1 MATIERNGRWTDC
14 ERRRVKDFENE
25 ENDMT
30 HGKIIL
36 NESQKDSAMKA
47 AATVETDT
55 SIEIIRVSSPESVNS
70 PYGIDEDAGKL
81 KYSDLEYERYRSR
94 CLDREWSEKVLLVI
108 GFAIL
113 LFGIAILF
121 VDTSPI
127 QAILMKICD
136 FMMSYINFSYKVLC
150 DMFSFIVGLLFVG
163 VFIFTIISITFIHS
177 D

>member
-1 MATIERNGRWTDC
+1 MQMQMQMQGQRVEDDNRDRDRDRN
-14 ERRRVKDFENE
+14 
-25 ENDMT
+25 
-30 HGKIIL
+30 
-36 NESQKDSAMKA
+36 
-47 AATVETDT
+47 
-55 SIEIIRVSSPESVNS
+55 
-70 PYGIDEDAGKL
+70 IDEDAGKL
-81 KYSDLEYERYRSR
+81 KYSDLEYERHRSR

-150 DMFSFIVGLLFVG
+150 DMISFIVGLLFVG
-163 VFIFTIISITFIHS
+163 VFIFTIISIIVTLI
-177 D
+177 DEKLVKNKLLAGKIRQ

>member
-1 MATIERNGRWTDC
+1 MLQKQIYMQMQMQMQGQRVEDDDRDRN
-14 ERRRVKDFENE
+14 
-25 ENDMT
+25 
-30 HGKIIL
+30 
-36 NESQKDSAMKA
+36 
-47 AATVETDT
+47 
-55 SIEIIRVSSPESVNS
+55 
-70 PYGIDEDAGKL
+70 IDEDAGKL

-163 VFIFTIISITFIHS
+163 VFIFTIISIIVLSSIPFLAITFAFFNI
-177 D
+177 